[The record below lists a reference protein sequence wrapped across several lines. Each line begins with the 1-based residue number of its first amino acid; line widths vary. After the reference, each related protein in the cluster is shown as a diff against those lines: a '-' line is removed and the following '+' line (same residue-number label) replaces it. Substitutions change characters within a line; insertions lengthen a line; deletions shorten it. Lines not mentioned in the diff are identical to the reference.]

1 MIDEL
6 IEQLHTQDPSGKRNA
21 LEALYDYSEDDRV
34 IEAAAYLLTDPDRG
48 VREAASHVL
57 VLCLNEKA
65 ASLTASHIQ
74 SMNIAV
80 RNLAGDA
87 LVRMQGVAVNAL
99 LPYIDSADKDV
110 RKFAIDILA
119 QLPAAPESVEKIAA
133 HLRDTDQNV
142 VCASVDAL
150 GALHANQYV
159 SELLELY
166 DEAEYARPNIVS
178 AAAKIQGDSDLKFF
192 VKALSDNDPIVQLA
206 AADALSSRKDRETT
220 DILLEKLNQVSG
232 LAKPVILHSLV
243 VLFESA
249 DKSEKMP
256 ASLKPDLLDMLDDP
270 DPTYV
275 RAAVRGLACLVD
287 DEVLAALISH
297 IGKADSID
305 SAILPVLTA
314 QAQKSVKIALTQ
326 ALAADNPLPT
336 IKMVVLLIQNLSDT
350 GFGFPDNNETR
361 AIAAFIGKHLSELDV
376 ETRIIALSKCFAYGN
391 VWAQELVRASLADP
405 ETAVKMLAIELAAK
419 LGPRLFEKELD
430 MLTSDDDVEI
440 RSAAIILVT
449 QLTSSRR
456 N

>member
-314 QAQKSVKIALTQ
+314 QAQKSVKITLTQ

>member
-65 ASLTASHIQ
+65 ASLTATHIQ

-87 LVRMQGVAVNAL
+87 LVRMQSVAVNAL
-99 LPYIDSADKDV
+99 LPYVESPDKDV

-119 QLPAAPESVEKIAA
+119 QLPATTESVEKIAT

-150 GALHANQYV
+150 GALHANQHV
-159 SELLELY
+159 GELLELY
-166 DEAEYARPNIVS
+166 DEAGYARPNVVN
-178 AAAKIQGDSDLKFF
+178 AAAKIQGNADLQFF
-192 VKALSDNDPIVQLA
+192 VKALSDQDPIVQLA
-206 AADALSSRKDRETT
+206 AADALSTRKDRETM

-243 VLFESA
+243 VLLESA
-249 DKSEKMP
+249 DRKEAMP
-256 ASLKPDLLDMLDDP
+256 EALKPDLLEMLDDP

-275 RAAVRGLACLVD
+275 RTAVRGLAHLVD
-287 DEVLAALISH
+287 DEVLHSLINH

-305 SAILPVLTA
+305 AAILAVLTGHAKKSIPIALARA
-314 QAQKSVKIALTQ
+314 QAI
-326 ALAADNPLPT
+326 DNPVST
-336 IKMVVLLIQNLSDT
+336 IKMIVLLIQNLSDT
-350 GFGFPDNNETR
+350 SFRFSEGEETR
-361 AIAAFIGKHLSELDV
+361 AMAEFIGKHLSSLDV
-376 ETRIIALSKCFAYGN
+376 ETRIIALSKCISLGN
-391 VWAQELVRASLADP
+391 VWAQQLVRASLNDP
-405 ETAVKMLAIELAAK
+405 ETAVKILALDLAAK

-430 MLTSDDDVEI
+430 TLTSDDDVEI
-440 RSAAIILVT
+440 RSTAIILVT
-449 QLTSSRR
+449 QSTSNRR